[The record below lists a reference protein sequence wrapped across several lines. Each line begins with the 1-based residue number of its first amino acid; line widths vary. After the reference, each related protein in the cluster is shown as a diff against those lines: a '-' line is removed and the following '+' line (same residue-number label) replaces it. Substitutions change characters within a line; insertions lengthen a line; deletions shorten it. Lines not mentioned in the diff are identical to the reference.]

1 MGQYDGLV
9 GVGSDPET
17 QMLFLFELI
26 EALHLHQEEE
36 GEEAQDR
43 RWNAD
48 DDDGNGDDEALP
60 TSPLIEVA
68 TLTNVLVHAYY
79 CPTTMLLVLRAMN
92 ALFDTDPAFA
102 MDPSLNVHVV
112 ETVLCA
118 AMSLHDTDTTEQA
131 LRWSRALARDR
142 PSWVLLSGAAYLF
155 LSTLHG
161 SHLAT
166 KKRVLELAVRAA
178 NVDASPEHATAL
190 LAMADTIVI
199 EYANDPDPTLAGLAL
214 QWTTDALMLVFVTD
228 HSYLAA
234 FAHDTAV
241 LSFWRDAFP
250 RWSHAQ
256 QRSILGYLE
265 YLVPVFSDSMLSA
278 WCEIFT
284 AYCFAPA
291 SNNAPTLAYYDM
303 KAAAIAVLTKVAALR
318 DTSVVPRA
326 PYEPEWSCSE
336 CTMLQPMAYTFCGV
350 CGAPRVPT
358 HFEMQQQ
365 EWLIR
370 KLRYDQVL
378 AGHMTPTLSN
388 DDARVGT
395 LAPRIAPLFAEP
407 IGFFLEYEAQEMAL
421 LLGLPLYMQ
430 LLDPADGPGW
440 HRVCLV
446 LGILRVT
453 GRHDDWV
460 ADQIAQLQANLKE
473 PHLLVRHGL
482 MAGELSHPL
491 FALVAQLSRDNDVH
505 YHDTLYAAID
515 DACVTEPPTL
525 YEMTASGLFS
535 WLLPRS
541 KTAPWLPRAV
551 DIQQFASEFTFA
563 PVDGHWHETLL
574 RLRLR
579 RPDGVVDVS
588 AHPLLSVQHV
598 LLAVK
603 QLPSAKKDNDA
614 FLADVTLTGA
624 LLPPVDSSEALG
636 YLLAGGRICA
646 PSDSVL
652 VAALTAS
659 PSDLYATMVA
669 LDVVETEVPPTAP
682 AAWLRALDALA
693 VLPRL
698 TQTFGTM
705 AQEEWRQLSRV
716 VPEAVAAILHVQP
729 TAVPLALR
737 SSFFLGSKA
746 ERKTREEISGRTSIT
761 VMRDGLASDKTW
773 ATVPPSSVLYVSFDG
788 EAGHGVGPTTEF
800 YTLLARAFTAPTL
813 RLWRDLDAPLF
824 PAPHHPAL
832 EGSSDA
838 LQAFETLGRAL
849 GRAFLD
855 GYSLDLRVSPSFLK
869 LLQGKAL
876 VWDDMLE
883 VDASLYHSMQRLS
896 TFEDMASLGLYFNL
910 PGVDKYP
917 LCDQGCD
924 RPVTCANRDE
934 YVTLVKDHVLRV
946 SIAGPVAALRRGF
959 ATCMPVHTWQYFTP
973 AEWQMLLHCDL
984 PWTRDELQRGLCCS
998 AGYAWETDQIQWLVE
1013 VLVTLSA
1020 FERGQFLLFVTG
1032 SPCLPLA
1039 GWSALGLTVVPVSS
1053 ATDASLPS
1061 CNTCQKYL
1069 KLPRY
1074 SSRDVLAAKLRTAFT
1089 EGQAYFA
1096 LD

>member
-1 MGQYDGLV
+1 MRSSASGAIRRRKCSSSSSSLRRSICTKKKRTKKRMTVDDGD
-9 GVGSDPET
+9 G
-17 QMLFLFELI
+17 
-26 EALHLHQEEE
+26 
-36 GEEAQDR
+36 
-43 RWNAD
+43 D
-48 DDDGNGDDEALP
+48 DDPLP
-60 TSPLIEVA
+60 TSPLIEVS

-102 MDPSLNVHVV
+102 KDPSLNVHVV

-142 PSWVLLSGAAYLF
+142 PSWVLTSGAAYLF

-161 SHLAT
+161 THVAT

-190 LAMADTIVI
+190 LAMADTVVI
-199 EYANDPDPTLAGLAL
+199 EYANDPDATLAALAM

-228 HSYLAA
+228 KSYLAA

-241 LSFWRDAFP
+241 VSFWRDAFP

-256 QRSILGYLE
+256 QRSILGFLE
-265 YLVPVFSDSMLSA
+265 YLVPVFSDGMLSA
-278 WCEIFT
+278 WCEVLAT
-284 AYCFAPA
+284 YCFAPP
-291 SNNAPTLAYYDM
+291 SDNAPTLAYYDM
-303 KAAAIAVLTKVAALR
+303 KAAAIAVLAKMAALR
-318 DTSVVPRA
+318 ESSIVPRA

-370 KLRYDQVL
+370 KLRYDQVI
-378 AGHMTPTLSN
+378 AGYATRTSCE
-388 DDARVGT
+388 DDASDAT

-407 IGFFLEYEAQEMAL
+407 MGHYLEYEAQEMAL

-430 LLDPADGPGW
+430 LLPPDDASGW
-440 HRVCLV
+440 HRVCLG

-453 GRHDDWV
+453 GRHDEWV
-460 ADQIAQLQANLKE
+460 ADQIAQLQASMKD

-482 MAGELSHPL
+482 VAGEPTHAL
-491 FALVAQLSRDNDVH
+491 FNLVAQLSTENDVH
-505 YHDTLYAAID
+505 CHDALYEAID
-515 DACVTEPPTL
+515 AACVTQPPTL
-525 YEMTASGLFS
+525 YEMTASGWFS
-535 WLLPRS
+535 MLLTRS
-541 KTAPWLPRAV
+541 KAAPWLPHAV
-551 DIQQFASEFTFA
+551 DIQQFAAELSFA
-563 PVDGHWHETLL
+563 PIDGHWHETPL

-579 RPDGVVDVS
+579 RCDGVVDVT
-588 AHPLLSVQHV
+588 AHPLTSVQHV
-598 LLAVK
+598 LSSVK
-603 QLPSAKKDNDA
+603 HLVSAKKA
-614 FLADVTLTGA
+614 EAR
-624 LLPPVDSSEALG
+624 LLPSTEALG
-636 YLLAGGRICA
+636 YLVAGGRTCA

-652 VAALTAS
+652 VAALAAS
-659 PSDLYATMVA
+659 PSDLYAGMVE
-669 LDVVETEVPPTAP
+669 LDMVETAVPPTAP
-682 AAWLRALDALA
+682 LTWLRAQEALA
-693 VLPRL
+693 VMPRL

-705 AQEEWRQLSRV
+705 VQEEWRQLSRV
-716 VPEAVAAILHVQP
+716 VPAAVASILELQP
-729 TAVPLALR
+729 TAVPLSLR

-746 ERKTREEISGRTSIT
+746 QRKTREEISGRTSIS
-761 VMRDGLASDKTW
+761 VARDELFTNKTW
-773 ATVPPSSVLYVSFDG
+773 TTVPPSSVLYVSFDG

-800 YTLLARAFTAPTL
+800 YTLLARAFTAPTQ
-813 RLWRDLDAPLF
+813 RLWRAPDAPLF
-824 PAPHHPAL
+824 PAPHHAAL
-832 EGSSDA
+832 EGSSHT
-838 LQAFETLGRAL
+838 LQAFETLGLAL

-855 GYSLDLRVSPSFLK
+855 GYSLDLRISTSLLK
-869 LLQGKAL
+869 LLQGEAL
-876 VWDDMLE
+876 GWDDVLD
-883 VDASLYHSMQRLS
+883 VDASLYSSIQRLA
-896 TFEDMASLGLYFNL
+896 TVEDVASLGLYFNL

-924 RPVTCANRDE
+924 RPVTRANRDE
-934 YVTLVKDHVLRV
+934 YIALVKDHLVRV
-946 SIAGPVAALRRGF
+946 SVAGPIAALRRGF
-959 ATCMPVHTWQYFTP
+959 AACLPVHTWQYFTP
-973 AEWQMLLHCDL
+973 AEWQTLLHCDL

-998 AGYAWETDQIQWLVE
+998 AGYAWESDQIQWLVDA
-1013 VLVTLSA
+1013 LVTLSA
-1020 FERGQFLLFVTG
+1020 LERGQFLLFVTG

-1039 GWSALGLTVVPVSS
+1039 GWSALGLTVVPATS
-1053 ATDASLPS
+1053 ATGRCTNGKALSVDGDVDASLPS

-1074 SSRDVLAAKLRTAFT
+1074 SSRDVLAAKLRVACT